1 MEPLVISRCNVVS
14 GASLGHWYWGGGHTT
29 ASAGHAIPGARGI
42 GILDD
47 TRSRLYDDGAKFC
60 TKMWGRATI
69 RIDLSLLINAS
80 GVDMQ

>member
-47 TRSRLYDDGAKFC
+47 TGWPDRAQIDSKDDDRMMG
-60 TKMWGRATI
+60 G
-69 RIDLSLLINAS
+69 
-80 GVDMQ
+80 

>member
-1 MEPLVISRCNVVS
+1 MEPLVISRCNVVA

-47 TRSRLYDDGAKFC
+47 TRSRLYDDKAKILQ
-60 TKMWGRATI
+60 KNVGE
-69 RIDLSLLINAS
+69 SN
-80 GVDMQ
+80 